1 MSEELLTYI
10 KNSVDR
16 IETKQDKHDERI
28 GAVEK
33 WQSNADGKITII
45 AAVCAA
51 IGGAI
56 VAVVD
61 YFRH

>member
-1 MSEELLTYI
+1 MSDEILSYI

-16 IETKQDKHDERI
+16 IESKQDKHDERI
-28 GAVEK
+28 GAVEN

-51 IGGAI
+51 IGGTV